1 MDKTSF
7 AQRMAICWEEN
18 DTRILGLNLY
28 ILGNGKKEWVLKNIL
43 PTSSSGS
50 NSLDLRLQIS
60 EWPTNQEI

>member
-18 DTRILGLNLY
+18 DTRILCLNLY
-28 ILGNGKKEWVLKNIL
+28 IFGNGKKELVLENIL
-43 PTSSSGS
+43 PTWSSGS

-60 EWPTNQEI
+60 GWPANKEI